1 MIALVQR
8 CLHASV
14 QVDGTIV
21 GEIGPGM
28 AVFVGYES
36 ADAPSLDA
44 KLVAKLT
51 ALRIFADDAGKMNRS
66 VIDCSSNILLIP
78 NFTLAADT
86 SGGNRPSFT
95 GALAPDLAGPRFES
109 LPAMFRPAL
118 DNVQSGRFGADM
130 KVDVLNDG
138 PINLILRFA

>member
-8 CLHASV
+8 CLHSSV
-14 QVDGTIV
+14 QVEGDVI

-28 AVFVGYES
+28 AVFVGYETADS
-36 ADAPSLDA
+36 AALDA
-44 KLVAKLT
+44 KLVSKLL
-51 ALRIFADDAGKMNRS
+51 ALRIFADEAGKMNRN
-66 VIDCSSNILLIP
+66 VVEACGNILLVP

-86 SGGNRPSFT
+86 TGGNRPSFT
-95 GALAPDLAGPRFES
+95 GALAPELARPRFEA
-109 LPAMFRPAL
+109 LAPRFRPAL

-138 PINLILRFA
+138 PISLILRFA

>member
-8 CLHASV
+8 CLRASV
-14 QVDGTIV
+14 QVEGTIV

-28 AVFVGYES
+28 AVFVGYET
-36 ADAPSLDA
+36 ADSPALDA
-44 KLVAKLT
+44 KLVAKLM

-66 VIDCSSNILLIP
+66 VLDCGNNILLIP

-95 GALAPDLAGPRFES
+95 GALAPELARPRFEALAS
-109 LPAMFRPAL
+109 QFRPTL

-138 PINLILRFA
+138 PISLILRVQ